1 MSLKPKEKEAYED
14 AEEMDTETLIR
25 DQELSKRP
33 YPSDI
38 MPEDYYAYKK
48 FVNLPESQREFS
60 GVIDKDVVFANVGGS
75 LPDRET
81 LNFQSVTIE
90 WTKQLFTTDV
100 DVWINKN
107 DSNRYTFNKSD
118 IPAEELGEYIQKQT
132 SIIDPDALSILK
144 VLTNRFKFDIVSS
157 RAKGN
162 TRASMQDIM
171 THTTISK
178 DLTRKRKE
186 TEGKFGLGGG

>member
-1 MSLKPKEKEAYED
+1 MKQKEKVEYED
-14 AEEMDTETLIR
+14 AEEMETETLIK
-25 DQELSKRP
+25 DQEISRRP
-33 YPSDI
+33 SPSDI

-48 FVNLPESQREFS
+48 FVNLPESQQEFA
-60 GVIDKDVVFANVGGS
+60 GVIDKDVVFANLGGS

-90 WTKQLFTTDV
+90 WTKQLFTTDIE
-100 DVWINKN
+100 VWINKK
-107 DSNRYTFNKSD
+107 DSSRYAFNKSD
-118 IPAEELGEYIQKQT
+118 IPEDEVDDYLLKLT
-132 SIIDPDALSILK
+132 TIIDPDALPILK
-144 VLTNRFKFDIVSS
+144 VLTNRFKFDVVSS

-186 TEGKFGLGGG
+186 TEGKFGLGGN